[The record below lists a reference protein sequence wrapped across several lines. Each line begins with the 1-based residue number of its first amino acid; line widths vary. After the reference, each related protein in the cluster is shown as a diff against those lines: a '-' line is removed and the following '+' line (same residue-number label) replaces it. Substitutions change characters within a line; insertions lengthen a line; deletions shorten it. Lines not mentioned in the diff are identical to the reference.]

1 MPLAPALAAY
11 DTILLDL
18 DGCVW
23 VGAEPT
29 PRAVE
34 AVAALRAAGRRVGF
48 VTNDGRPSEEDL
60 VRKLWGL
67 GIQASR
73 EEVVTVGGALQYAL
87 AEAQRSTAFVIGS
100 PSMHRHVADAGLR
113 ILNGSDLA
121 DRAEVVVVAE
131 HDGFDYHELKDA
143 VRAGLRGAELWC
155 TGRDA
160 NFPDEGGISPGTGAI
175 VAAVEYATG
184 ATARSVGKPEPQ
196 IFVTAL
202 DRLGGERALMIGDR
216 LDADV
221 AGAHAAGISGALV
234 LTGGDTVDDA
244 RAAERSPDHVAAN
257 LGDLVLG
264 R

>member
-1 MPLAPALAAY
+1 VPLAPALAAY

-23 VGAEPT
+23 IGGEPT

-34 AVAALRAAGRRVGF
+34 AIAALRTAGRRVGF

-60 VRKLWGL
+60 VRKLWSL
-67 GIQASR
+67 GVQASR

-87 AEAQRSTAFVIGS
+87 VEAQRSTAFVIGS

-121 DRAEVVVVAE
+121 DRAEVVVIAE
-131 HDGFDYHELKDA
+131 HDGFDYFELQAA

-160 NFPDEGGISPGTGAI
+160 NFPDAGGISPGTGAI

-184 ATARSVGKPEPQ
+184 ATARSVGKPDPQ
-196 IFVTAL
+196 IFLTAL
-202 DRLGGERALMIGDR
+202 DRLGGERALMVGDR

-221 AGAHAAGISGALV
+221 AGAHAAGIAGALV
-234 LTGGDTVDDA
+234 LSGASTVDDA
-244 RAAERSPDHVAAN
+244 RAADRPPEHVAAT

>member
-1 MPLAPALAAY
+1 VPLAPVLASY
-11 DTILLDL
+11 DTVLLDL

-23 VGAEPT
+23 VGGEAT
-29 PRAVE
+29 PRAAE
-34 AVAALRAAGRRVGF
+34 AIAALRAAGRRVGF
-48 VTNDGRPSEEDL
+48 VTNDGRPSEEEL

-67 GIQASR
+67 GVQASR
-73 EEVVTVGGALQYAL
+73 EEVVTVGGALQHGL
-87 AEAQRSTAFVIGS
+87 AEADRATAFVIGS
-100 PSMHRHVADAGLR
+100 PAMHRHVTDAGLR

-131 HDGFDYHELKDA
+131 HDGFDYFELQAA

-160 NFPDEGGISPGTGAI
+160 TFPDAGGISPGTGAI

-184 ATARSVGKPEPQ
+184 AVARSVGKPEPQ
-196 IFVTAL
+196 IFLTAL
-202 DRLGGERALMIGDR
+202 DRL
-216 LDADV
+216 
-221 AGAHAAGISGALV
+221 AGIAGALV
-234 LTGGDTVDDA
+234 LTGASTVDDA
-244 RAAERSPDHVAAN
+244 RAAERPPDHVAAN